1 MTLVVVLGVAG
12 YSLFARAR
20 QVDSLRA
27 PLLASMW
34 AATTAIVLAMAAY
47 LPCSGSAPTGWQA
60 LTSTIGLFI
69 GAFDE
74 PFGAGQACTHE
85 VPLALH
91 VARLAALSATLTSV
105 LTVVAS
111 MSRTQMDRLRLSRAK
126 SLTAVVGLDDDTVGV
141 VAALAKQSS
150 RRYRT
155 VVLTGSTTEAEARAA
170 CGRVSREP
178 GPTCYPRSLG

>member
-1 MTLVVVLGVAG
+1 
-12 YSLFARAR
+12 
-20 QVDSLRA
+20 
-27 PLLASMW
+27 
-34 AATTAIVLAMAAY
+34 
-47 LPCSGSAPTGWQA
+47 
-60 LTSTIGLFI
+60 
-69 GAFDE
+69 
-74 PFGAGQACTHE
+74 
-85 VPLALH
+85 
-91 VARLAALSATLTSV
+91 LTSV

-155 VVLTGSTTEAEARAA
+155 VVLTGSTTEAEARTA

-178 GPTCYPRSLG
+178 GPTRYPRSLG